1 MCEICELN
9 KKLGIPNYLCIE
21 RIYKLAKKT
30 KLTKI
35 IDMKPR
41 LESVRLAQIKKEQEN
56 LK

>member
-1 MCEICELN
+1 MCKICELN

-21 RIYKLAKKT
+21 RIYKSAKKA